1 MTDRTQ
7 ITLWRIVQATAV
19 VVVLG
24 FFLFETLAILNP
36 VLLFVILW
44 AVLMPFRGKEGHA
57 ALVTL
62 AAILTGLW
70 LLSETGTLLAPF
82 VLALVLAYILDPLV
96 DRLEA
101 RGMSRSFAVILL
113 VLPAVASLAGI
124 FLIFVPAAFR
134 QLGEVLQDI
143 PTLFERIGLWIELSQ
158 VRLRSV
164 DVPLFDGALI
174 VEQLRAVDSAAVVE
188 FLQDRQAAL
197 SSYVWDGVLGLGR
210 GLGSVFTIL
219 GYVVLTP
226 VLTFYLIRDWDR
238 ITARVARL
246 FPAGRRETLLGF
258 FSECDQLVSSYLRG
272 QVTVAISLGLIT
284 GIGLGLVNFPY
295 AASIGVVAGLFS
307 IVPFLGIVI
316 SLIPAIVIALVS
328 GSVGVSLLKVALVFG
343 VAQVLDQ
350 TVITPRIVGGSVGI
364 HPVVVVLALSLGGFF
379 FGFVGLLAG
388 VPAAAVTKMLIV
400 RGLERYEASDF
411 YRGTEVPG
419 DA

>member
-7 ITLWRIVQATAV
+7 FTLWRIVQATAV

-24 FFLFETLAILNP
+24 FFLLETLAILNP
-36 VLLFVILW
+36 ALLFVILW
-44 AVLMPFRGKEGHA
+44 AVLMPFRGKEGHT
-57 ALVTL
+57 ALLTI
-62 AAILTGLW
+62 AAILAGLW
-70 LLSETGTLLAPF
+70 FLSETGTLLAPF

-101 RGMSRSFAVILL
+101 RGLSRAFAVIAL
-113 VLPAVASLAGI
+113 VLPAVATLAGV

-134 QLGEVLQDI
+134 QLGEVLQAI
-143 PTLFERIGLWIELSQ
+143 PTLFERVGLWIELAQ
-158 VRLRSV
+158 AKLLTV
-164 DVPLFDGALI
+164 DIPLFDGAEI

-188 FLQDRQAAL
+188 FLQERQAAL
-197 SSYVWDGVLGLGR
+197 SAYTWDGVLGLGR
-210 GLGSVFTIL
+210 GLGSFLTIL

-238 ITARVARL
+238 ITARVANL
-246 FPAGRRETLLGF
+246 FPVDRREMYVGF
-258 FSECDQLVSSYLRG
+258 FGECDKLVSSYLRG
-272 QVTVAISLGLIT
+272 QITVAISLGLIT
-284 GIGLGLVNFPY
+284 GIGLGLVRFPY

-328 GSVGVSLLKVALVFG
+328 GSVGISLLKVALVFG

-388 VPAAAVTKMLIV
+388 VPAAAVTKLLIL
-400 RGLERYEASDF
+400 RGLDRYEASDF
-411 YRGTEVPG
+411 YRGTEAPG